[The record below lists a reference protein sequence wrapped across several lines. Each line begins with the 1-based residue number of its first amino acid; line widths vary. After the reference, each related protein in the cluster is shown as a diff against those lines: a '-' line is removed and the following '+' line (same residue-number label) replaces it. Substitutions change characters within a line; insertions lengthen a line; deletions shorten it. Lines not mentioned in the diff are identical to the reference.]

1 VNISN
6 HIELREIFHPSRFM
20 EDIRLQKD
28 IAVHKRIAHT
38 IDKEH
43 DNIFDKKISN
53 YITSSLESLLE
64 VLNEDNDKKSA
75 IIRSV
80 KRAFFSEFRG
90 EIYPKGKGDI
100 GKTSVKIYDGES
112 KLVQIDL
119 DKEGNMEF
127 ELIDDIGFDDAT
139 FVDTPSIIQFH
150 QFTDMSRT
158 LFDKSTANRGFYV
171 PLHVKDLSTKL
182 KESIYDYN
190 IFNNFFHVNNNL
202 SDTYKGRLFYDK
214 DSSDFMLDRGTYKI
228 RSSNVASGI
237 KSLGI
242 FDMLVQSGHAS
253 DNTILILDEP
263 EVNLHPKWQI
273 VYAKNIV
280 ELVRNGANI
289 IVTTHSP
296 YMLEALKG
304 YSEKSDI
311 YHNIYLAKR
320 TADFTSFEDVT
331 RHMEP
336 AIEALSTP
344 LFELNE
350 ELGFDDF

>member
-1 VNISN
+1 
-6 HIELREIFHPSRFM
+6 
-20 EDIRLQKD
+20 
-28 IAVHKRIAHT
+28 
-38 IDKEH
+38 
-43 DNIFDKKISN
+43 
-53 YITSSLESLLE
+53 
-64 VLNEDNDKKSA
+64 
-75 IIRSV
+75 
-80 KRAFFSEFRG
+80 
-90 EIYPKGKGDI
+90 
-100 GKTSVKIYDGES
+100 
-112 KLVQIDL
+112 
-119 DKEGNMEF
+119 
-127 ELIDDIGFDDAT
+127 
-139 FVDTPSIIQFH
+139 
-150 QFTDMSRT
+150 T

-311 YHNIYLAKR
+311 YHN
-320 TADFTSFEDVT
+320 
-331 RHMEP
+331 
-336 AIEALSTP
+336 
-344 LFELNE
+344 
-350 ELGFDDF
+350 